1 MVGSGLWASC
11 TSDVLGS
18 DVGVATTFTP
28 PVSSSRTSA
37 LRRAVLERP
46 KRTGSPWTSGMI
58 ASALV
63 SGDLM
68 ASKAP
73 SLKIGQFW

>member
-1 MVGSGLWASC
+1 MRVVHHDVRGVDVSRRDDLDAAGLLVA
-11 TSDVLGS
+11 DQRLGARPS
-18 DVGVATTFTP
+18 STT
-28 PVSSSRTSA
+28 
-37 LRRAVLERP
+37 P
-46 KRTGSPWTSGMI
+46 KVTGSPWTSGMM

-63 SGDLM
+63 SGFLI